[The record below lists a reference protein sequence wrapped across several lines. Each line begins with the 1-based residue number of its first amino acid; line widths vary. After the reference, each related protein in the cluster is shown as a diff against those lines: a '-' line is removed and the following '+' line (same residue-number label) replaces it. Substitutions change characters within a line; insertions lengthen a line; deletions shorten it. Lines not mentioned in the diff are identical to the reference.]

1 MNQMRIWWMSPR
13 RFLHYEIRAK
23 VYKIESDFL
32 RLILLHRL
40 LIIEIKIKKKNKMK
54 EKNSPKKLALEY
66 FDFFYA
72 STFKE
77 EWNSMRLAMLTG
89 QKHMALVNNF
99 SNLDVTLADL
109 QKQTALN
116 VFEYLRRKN
125 QDEKWL
131 TDEEIQ
137 QLRIPPELKVRQI
150 KCFFMFE

>member
-1 MNQMRIWWMSPR
+1 
-13 RFLHYEIRAK
+13 
-23 VYKIESDFL
+23 
-32 RLILLHRL
+32 
-40 LIIEIKIKKKNKMK
+40 MK

-77 EWNSMRLAMLTG
+77 EWSSMRLAMLTG

-99 SNLDVTLADL
+99 SNLDVTLAHL

-131 TDEEIQ
+131 NDEEIQ
-137 QLRIPPELKVRQI
+137 QLRIPPELKVRQ
-150 KCFFMFE
+150 KMLLYF